1 MRPSHRGFKERT
13 LPKHIG
19 IAAVSPEG
27 SSLCYREIF
36 RLSSRI
42 MGNDGHPR
50 MTLHNEPFD
59 SYLQAALKSDWHKV
73 GELLRRT
80 ADVLAAAGAEFCISP
95 DNLMQNG
102 VHLAEVGSKIPWLN
116 MTDAVAEAVARDQRK
131 RVGLIGTKLV
141 TYGSSYQ
148 THLGMKGVELFVP
161 TEEQASEIDAIIF
174 RELVKGVVRPA
185 SRQRMIEVICSLADR
200 GCEGVI
206 LGCTEAPLVVT
217 AETAPLPVYDS
228 TTVLAEA
235 ALRYST
241 SK

>member
-1 MRPSHRGFKERT
+1 
-13 LPKHIG
+13 
-19 IAAVSPEG
+19 
-27 SSLCYREIF
+27 
-36 RLSSRI
+36 